1 VVYEKTGIRPSYRPG
16 FMGCFGDSID
26 RIDEY
31 SVLLIELQRQIA
43 EERKIALTGK
53 FGTFTGAYIVLFK

>member
-1 VVYEKTGIRPSYRPG
+1 
-16 FMGCFGDSID
+16 MGCFGDSID